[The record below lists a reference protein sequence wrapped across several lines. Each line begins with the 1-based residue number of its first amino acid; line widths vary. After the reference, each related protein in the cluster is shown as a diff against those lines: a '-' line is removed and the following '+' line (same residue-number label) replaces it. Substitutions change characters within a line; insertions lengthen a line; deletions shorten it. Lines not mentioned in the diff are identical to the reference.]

1 MAIEAIAYYTVA
13 EALTNVTR
21 HSRAQRAEVR
31 VRRHGDRLEVEIE
44 DDGSGGAVVGPGS
57 GLVGIRDRVEAHDG
71 TLRVHSPAGGPVL
84 AVMAEGLGNG
94 AIDRRVVAVLRY
106 LEATVGR
113 G

>member
-1 MAIEAIAYYTVA
+1 MQTRVDARVSPRCPVDIEAIAYYTVA
-13 EALTNVTR
+13 EALTNFTR

-71 TLRVHSPAGGPVL
+71 TLRVHSPAGGPTIVS
-84 AVMAEGLGNG
+84 
-94 AIDRRVVAVLRY
+94 AVLPC
-106 LEATVGR
+106 G
-113 G
+113 